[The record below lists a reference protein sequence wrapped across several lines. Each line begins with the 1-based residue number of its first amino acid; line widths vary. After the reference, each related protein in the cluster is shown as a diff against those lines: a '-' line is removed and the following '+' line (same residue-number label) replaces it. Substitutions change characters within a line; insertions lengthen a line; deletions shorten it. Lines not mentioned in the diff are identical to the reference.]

1 MINNDLTTSKWI
13 ELLKNPII
21 ENIPCVLLAGGKSSR
36 FTINNI
42 QINKALMPL
51 KSYPSLLEYQYTR
64 LLKLFKQVII
74 STKKSYALNAPY
86 LLEKESGLF
95 SPLFGIHNA
104 FLTLQTPY
112 IFFIPIDTPLVS
124 FESIK
129 ALCGIQNF
137 SVVYAKSP
145 TKEHYLISLWH
156 QSTLNALNYALK
168 TQNYRLSD
176 LVKNTSSVA
185 IHFNQEEEFLNL
197 NTLKDYELAVQIL
210 KKRANG

>member
-1 MINNDLTTSKWI
+1 M
-13 ELLKNPII
+13 KNPII
-21 ENIPCVLLAGGKSSR
+21 DNIPCVLLAGGKSSR

-42 QINKALMPL
+42 PINKALMPFE
-51 KSYPSLLEYQYTR
+51 SYSSLLEYQYSH

-74 STKKSYALNAPY
+74 SAKKSYELNAPY
-86 LLEKESGLF
+86 LLERESGLF

-129 ALCGIQNF
+129 ILCGIQNF

-156 QSTLNALNYALK
+156 QSILNALNYALK

-176 LVKNTSSVA
+176 LIKNASSTA
-185 IHFNQEEEFLNL
+185 IHFDKEEEFLNL

>member
-1 MINNDLTTSKWI
+1 M
-13 ELLKNPII
+13 KNPII
-21 ENIPCVLLAGGKSSR
+21 DNIPCVLLAGGKSSR
-36 FTINNI
+36 FIINNI
-42 QINKALMPL
+42 QINKALMPFE
-51 KSYPSLLEYQYTR
+51 SYSSLLEYQYTR
-64 LLKLFKQVII
+64 LLKLFKKVII
-74 STKKSYALNAPY
+74 SAKKSYELNAPY
-86 LLEKESGLF
+86 LLERESDLF
-95 SPLFGIHNA
+95 SPLFGIYNA

-129 ALCGIQNF
+129 ALCGIKNF

-156 QSTLNALNYALK
+156 QNNLNALSYALK

-176 LVKNTSSVA
+176 LVKNTSSIA
-185 IHFNQEEEFLNL
+185 MHFNKEEEFLNL

-210 KKRANG
+210 KERTNG

>member
-1 MINNDLTTSKWI
+1 M
-13 ELLKNPII
+13 KNPII
-21 ENIPCVLLAGGKSSR
+21 DNIPCVLLAGGKSSR
-36 FTINNI
+36 FITNNI
-42 QINKALMPL
+42 QINKALMPFE
-51 KSYPSLLEYQYTR
+51 SYSSLLEYQYMR
-64 LLKLFKQVII
+64 LLKLFKKVII
-74 STKKSYALNAPY
+74 SAKKSHELNAPY
-86 LLEKESGLF
+86 LLERESDLF
-95 SPLFGIHNA
+95 SPLFGIYNA

-129 ALCGIQNF
+129 ALCGIKNF

-156 QSTLNALNYALK
+156 QNILNALGYALK

-185 IHFNQEEEFLNL
+185 MYLDKEEEFLNL

-210 KKRANG
+210 KERANG

>member
-1 MINNDLTTSKWI
+1 M
-13 ELLKNPII
+13 KNPII
-21 ENIPCVLLAGGKSSR
+21 NDIPCVLLAGGKSSR
-36 FTINNI
+36 FITNNI
-42 QINKALMPL
+42 QINKALMPFE
-51 KSYPSLLEYQYTR
+51 SYFSLLEYQYTR
-64 LLKLFKQVII
+64 LLKLFKKVII
-74 STKKSYALNAPY
+74 SAKKSYELNAPY
-86 LLEKESGLF
+86 LLERESDLF
-95 SPLFGIHNA
+95 SPLFGIYNA

-129 ALCGIQNF
+129 ALCGIKNF

-156 QSTLNALNYALK
+156 QNNLNALSHALK

-185 IHFNQEEEFLNL
+185 MHLDKEEEFLNL

-210 KKRANG
+210 ILKERTNG

>member
-1 MINNDLTTSKWI
+1 M
-13 ELLKNPII
+13 KNPII
-21 ENIPCVLLAGGKSSR
+21 DNIPCVLLAGGKSSR
-36 FTINNI
+36 FTINDVP
-42 QINKALMPL
+42 INKALMPL
-51 KSYPSLLEYQYTR
+51 KSYPSLLEYQYSR

-74 STKKSYALNAPY
+74 SAKKSYELNAPY

-129 ALCGIQNF
+129 ILCGIQNF
-137 SVVYAKSP
+137 SVIYAKSP

-156 QSTLNALNYALK
+156 QSILNALNYALK

-210 KKRANG
+210 KEGANG

>member
-1 MINNDLTTSKWI
+1 M
-13 ELLKNPII
+13 KNPII
-21 ENIPCVLLAGGKSSR
+21 NDIPCVLLAGGKSSR
-36 FTINNI
+36 FITNNI
-42 QINKALMPL
+42 QINKALMPFE
-51 KSYPSLLEYQYTR
+51 SHSSLLEYQYMR
-64 LLKLFKQVII
+64 LLKLFKKVII
-74 STKKSYALNAPY
+74 SAKKSYELNAPY
-86 LLEKESGLF
+86 LLERESDLF
-95 SPLFGIHNA
+95 SPLFGIYNA

-129 ALCGIQNF
+129 ALCGIKNF

-156 QSTLNALNYALK
+156 QNILNALK

-176 LVKNTSSVA
+176 LVKNTSSIA
-185 IHFNQEEEFLNL
+185 MHLDKEEEFLNP

-210 KKRANG
+210 KERANG

>member
-1 MINNDLTTSKWI
+1 M
-13 ELLKNPII
+13 KNPII
-21 ENIPCVLLAGGKSSR
+21 DNIPCVLLAGGKSSR
-36 FTINNI
+36 FITNNI
-42 QINKALMPL
+42 QTNKALMPFE
-51 KSYPSLLEYQYTR
+51 SHSSLLEYQYTR
-64 LLKLFKQVII
+64 LLKLFKKVII
-74 STKKSYALNAPY
+74 SAKKSYELNAPY
-86 LLEKESGLF
+86 LLERESDLF
-95 SPLFGIHNA
+95 SPLFGIYNA

-129 ALCGIQNF
+129 ALCGIKNF

-156 QSTLNALNYALK
+156 QNNLNALSHALK
-168 TQNYRLSD
+168 TQNYRLSV
-176 LVKNTSSVA
+176 LVKNTSSIA
-185 IHFNQEEEFLNL
+185 MHLDKEEEFLNL

>member
-1 MINNDLTTSKWI
+1 M
-13 ELLKNPII
+13 KNPII
-21 ENIPCVLLAGGKSSR
+21 DNIPCVLLAGGKSSR
-36 FTINNI
+36 FITNNI
-42 QINKALMPL
+42 QINKALMPFE
-51 KSYPSLLEYQYTR
+51 SYSSLLEYQYTR
-64 LLKLFKQVII
+64 LLKLFKKVII
-74 STKKSYALNAPY
+74 SAKKSYELNAPY
-86 LLEKESGLF
+86 LLERENDLF
-95 SPLFGIHNA
+95 SPLFGIYNA

-129 ALCGIQNF
+129 ALCGIKNF

-156 QSTLNALNYALK
+156 QNILNALSYALK

-176 LVKNTSSVA
+176 LVKNTSSIA
-185 IHFNQEEEFLNL
+185 MHLDKEEEFLNL

-210 KKRANG
+210 KERANG

>member
-1 MINNDLTTSKWI
+1 M
-13 ELLKNPII
+13 KNPII
-21 ENIPCVLLAGGKSSR
+21 DNIPCVLLAGGKSSR
-36 FTINNI
+36 FIINNI

-51 KSYPSLLEYQYTR
+51 KSYSSLLEYQYSH

-74 STKKSYALNAPY
+74 SAKKSYELNAHY
-86 LLEKESGLF
+86 LLEKESDLF

-129 ALCGIQNF
+129 TLCGIQNF

-156 QSTLNALNYALK
+156 KNTLNALSYALK

-176 LVKNTSSVA
+176 LVKNTSSIA
-185 IHFNQEEEFLNL
+185 IHFDQEEEFLNL

-210 KKRANG
+210 KERANG

>member
-1 MINNDLTTSKWI
+1 M
-13 ELLKNPII
+13 KNPII
-21 ENIPCVLLAGGKSSR
+21 DNIPCVLLAGGKSSR
-36 FTINNI
+36 FIANNI
-42 QINKALMPL
+42 QINKALMPFE
-51 KSYPSLLEYQYTR
+51 SYFSLLEHQYTR
-64 LLKLFKQVII
+64 LLKLFKKVII
-74 STKKSYALNAPY
+74 SAKKSYELNAPY
-86 LLEKESGLF
+86 LLERESDLF
-95 SPLFGIHNA
+95 SPLFGIYNA

-129 ALCGIQNF
+129 ALCGIKNF
-137 SVVYAKSP
+137 SVVYAKSS

-156 QSTLNALNYALK
+156 QNTLNALSYALK

-185 IHFNQEEEFLNL
+185 MHFNKEEEFLNL

-210 KKRANG
+210 KEKTNG

>member
-1 MINNDLTTSKWI
+1 
-13 ELLKNPII
+13 
-21 ENIPCVLLAGGKSSR
+21 
-36 FTINNI
+36 
-42 QINKALMPL
+42 MPL
-51 KSYPSLLEYQYTR
+51 KSYSSLLEYQYMR

-74 STKKSYALNAPY
+74 SAKKSYELNAPY
-86 LLEKESGLF
+86 LLERESGLF

-112 IFFIPIDTPLVS
+112 IFFIAIDAPLVS

-129 ALCGIQNF
+129 VLCGIQNF

-156 QSTLNALNYALK
+156 QSVLNALNYALK

-176 LVKNTSSVA
+176 LMKNTSSTA

-210 KKRANG
+210 KEGSNG

>member
-1 MINNDLTTSKWI
+1 M
-13 ELLKNPII
+13 KNPII
-21 ENIPCVLLAGGKSSR
+21 DNIPCVLLAGGKSSR

-42 QINKALMPL
+42 QINKALMPFE
-51 KSYPSLLEYQYTR
+51 SYSSLLEYQYSR

-74 STKKSYALNAPY
+74 SAKKSYELNAPY
-86 LLEKESGLF
+86 LLEKESSLF
-95 SPLFGIHNA
+95 SPLFGIYNA

-112 IFFIPIDTPLVS
+112 IFFIPIDAPLVS

-129 ALCGIQNF
+129 TLCGIQNF
-137 SVVYAKSP
+137 SIVYAKSP

-156 QSTLNALNYALK
+156 KSVLNALNYALK

-176 LVKNTSSVA
+176 LVKNASSIA
-185 IHFNQEEEFLNL
+185 INFNQEEEFLNL

>member
-1 MINNDLTTSKWI
+1 
-13 ELLKNPII
+13 
-21 ENIPCVLLAGGKSSR
+21 
-36 FTINNI
+36 
-42 QINKALMPL
+42 MPL
-51 KSYPSLLEYQYTR
+51 KSYSSLLEYQYSH

-74 STKKSYALNAPY
+74 SAKKSYELNAPY
-86 LLEKESGLF
+86 LLERESGLS

-112 IFFIPIDTPLVS
+112 IFFIAIDAPLVS

-129 ALCGIQNF
+129 TLCGIQNF

-156 QSTLNALNYALK
+156 QSILNALIYALK

-176 LVKNTSSVA
+176 LVKNTSSIA

>member
-1 MINNDLTTSKWI
+1 MD
-13 ELLKNPII
+13 LLKNPII
-21 ENIPCVLLAGGKSSR
+21 NDIPCVLLVGGKSSR
-36 FTINNI
+36 FITNNI
-42 QINKALMPL
+42 QINKALMPFE
-51 KSYPSLLEYQYTR
+51 SYFSLLEYQYTR
-64 LLKLFKQVII
+64 LLKLFKKVII
-74 STKKSYALNAPY
+74 SAKKSYELNAPY
-86 LLEKESGLF
+86 LLEKESDLF
-95 SPLFGIHNA
+95 SPLFGIYNA

-129 ALCGIQNF
+129 ALCGIKNF
-137 SVVYAKSP
+137 SVIYAKSP

-156 QSTLNALNYALK
+156 QNNLNALSHALK

-185 IHFNQEEEFLNL
+185 MHFNKEEEFLNL

-210 KKRANG
+210 KERTNG

>member
-1 MINNDLTTSKWI
+1 
-13 ELLKNPII
+13 
-21 ENIPCVLLAGGKSSR
+21 
-36 FTINNI
+36 
-42 QINKALMPL
+42 MPL
-51 KSYPSLLEYQYTR
+51 KSYSSLLEYQYTR

-74 STKKSYALNAPY
+74 SAKKSYELNAPY
-86 LLEKESGLF
+86 LLERESGLF

-112 IFFIPIDTPLVS
+112 IFFIAVDVPLVS

-129 ALCGIQNF
+129 VLCGIQNF

-156 QSTLNALNYALK
+156 KSVLNALSYALK

-176 LVKNTSSVA
+176 LVKNASSIVM
-185 IHFNQEEEFLNL
+185 HFNKEEEFLNL

-210 KKRANG
+210 KEGSNG

>member
-1 MINNDLTTSKWI
+1 M
-13 ELLKNPII
+13 KNPII
-21 ENIPCVLLAGGKSSR
+21 DNIPCVVLAGGKSSR
-36 FTINNI
+36 FTTNNI
-42 QINKALMPL
+42 QTNKALMPFE
-51 KSYPSLLEYQYTR
+51 SYSSLLEYQYSR

-74 STKKSYALNAPY
+74 SAKKSYELNAPY
-86 LLEKESGLF
+86 LLEKESDLF
-95 SPLFGIHNA
+95 SPLFGIYNA

-112 IFFIPIDTPLVS
+112 IFFIPIDAPLVS

-129 ALCGIQNF
+129 TLCGIQNF

-156 QSTLNALNYALK
+156 QSILNALSYALK

-176 LVKNTSSVA
+176 LVKNTSSIA

>member
-1 MINNDLTTSKWI
+1 M
-13 ELLKNPII
+13 KNPII
-21 ENIPCVLLAGGKSSR
+21 NDIPCVLLAGGKSSR
-36 FTINNI
+36 FITNNI
-42 QINKALMPL
+42 QINKALMPFE
-51 KSYPSLLEYQYTR
+51 SYSSLLEYQHTR
-64 LLKLFKQVII
+64 LLKLFKKVII
-74 STKKSYALNAPY
+74 SAKKSHELNAPY
-86 LLEKESGLF
+86 LLERESDLF
-95 SPLFGIHNA
+95 SPLFGIYNA

-129 ALCGIQNF
+129 ALCGIKNF
-137 SVVYAKSP
+137 SVTYAKSP

-156 QSTLNALNYALK
+156 QNSLNALSCALK

-185 IHFNQEEEFLNL
+185 INFNQEEEFLNL

-210 KKRANG
+210 KKRTND